1 MPCPLPLKMV
11 KMTESDTDNG
21 NGNCEDPEDGKYR
34 DAYDDAISL
43 PDLFE
48 VVKDLVECELGRHR
62 AGLMLGFVDMGIS
75 HGGFV
80 GAYFVVGGNAIVV
93 NRQALGV
100 IRHRQPELE
109 KPYQFYLLLHE
120 FLHAVGYLDEAECRG
135 VSAALSARA
144 FGDQHDV
151 TRIARNFG
159 SIFRDIIQ
167 PGYGYMPP
175 ENTTMEIISGF
186 DRSSVNYIM

>member
-1 MPCPLPLKMV
+1 MA
-11 KMTESDTDNG
+11 ESETDEGRCANPTG
-21 NGNCEDPEDGKYR
+21 SRYL
-34 DAYDDAISL
+34 DAYEAARTL

-48 VVKDLVECELGRHR
+48 VVKDVVECELGRHR
-62 AGLMLGFVDMGIS
+62 AGLMLGMVDLGIS

-93 NRQALGV
+93 NRQALAV
-100 IRHRQPELE
+100 IKHRQPELV

-120 FLHAVGYLDEAECRG
+120 FLHAVGILDEAECRG
-135 VSAALSARA
+135 MAARLSARA
-144 FGDQHDV
+144 FGDGHQV
-151 TRIARNFG
+151 TLIARDFG
-159 SIFRDIIQ
+159 AIFRDIIQ

-175 ENTTMEIISGF
+175 DDPTMEIVAGF